1 MKSENE
7 TRKIAYARVS
17 TADQNLDMQIAAL
30 KKYGVPEDLII
41 TEKASGGSIENRPG
55 LSRALRMAQH
65 EGLEFVVWK
74 LDRLGRTLTGILQVM
89 ELFHKRG
96 IIFVSLTEKIDT
108 NSAMGKAFIHLAAVF
123 AQLERDLIRE
133 RTIAGIQRA
142 KERGEIGGRPRGM
155 TDDRIAR
162 ARELLAEGRRGEA
175 VWRELKKI
183 KGPGISRAVY
193 YAWQKKY
200 DAECDANDLKQASS

>member
-1 MKSENE
+1 MESEKS
-7 TRKIAYARVS
+7 TRKIGYARVS
-17 TADQNLDMQIAAL
+17 TAEQNLDMQIEAL
-30 KKYGVPEDLII
+30 KRYGVPEQLII
-41 TEKASGGSIENRPG
+41 TEKASGGSLEKRPG

-74 LDRLGRTLTGILQVM
+74 LDRLGRTLTGILQIM

-96 IIFVSLTEKIDT
+96 IVFVSLTEKIDT

-133 RTIAGIQRA
+133 RTLAGIKRA

-155 TDDRIAR
+155 TDERIAR

-193 YAWQKKY
+193 YAWQKRF
-200 DAECDANDLKQASS
+200 DAEQDANDLKQASD